1 MDRLNY
7 FNINVNKQSHYED
20 NLTRAFMAVLRFSF
34 NAANLF
40 YNYCYSEYVRAKDNA
55 IELPELAELFDE
67 NTVFECQRGNPLIDS
82 QYLLSVLITDKHIQS
97 VPKVHREVRPNAV
110 YDGMITYGNKLTL
123 IIENKPSATDVR
135 EDQLSPAS
143 ENLDEGTRV
152 LENPVVLQWK
162 EIIKKLNKLIQNPS
176 VPKFERTIIEDFFS
190 LIDEAFDYLNPFDNY
205 SQCKG
210 NLDLLERRTLNI
222 LRGLVKVDKAE
233 QVRKHQNWGP
243 SIYLNE
249 GVKEFSEI
257 NEIGLIVHTNQ
268 IDKSWEL
275 EIAVLFGQTTIQARN
290 LYHTILNID
299 YFTNQNS
306 WVLEAGMFVQG
317 FRGQK
322 VFFHT
327 ANVEKYV
334 EYWKINKETI
344 KQIPR
349 DNLESFLHNLS
360 LENIINF
367 DSSKSNELQS
377 NFFKHRY
384 KSAIISPG
392 INLKYF
398 ISYKDA
404 IKMDSNN
411 DMQRF
416 LKEKIY
422 EAFNLIGGQKE
433 KLNRIFR

>member
-7 FNINVNKQSHYED
+7 FNINVNKQSHHED

-40 YNYCYSEYVRAKDNA
+40 YNYCYSEYVRTKAND

-82 QYLLSVLITDKHIQS
+82 QFLLSVLITDKHIQS
-97 VPKVHREVRPNAV
+97 VPRVHREVRPNAV
-110 YDGMITYGNKLTL
+110 YDGIITYGNKLTL
-123 IIENKPSATDVR
+123 IIENKPSASDVR
-135 EDQLSPAS
+135 EDQLCPAS
-143 ENLDEGTRV
+143 ENLAEGTKV

-162 EIIKKLNKLIQNPS
+162 EIVKKLNKLIQNPS
-176 VPKFERTIIEDFFS
+176 VPKFEKTIIEDFFS
-190 LIDEAFDYLNPFDNY
+190 LIDEAFGYLNPFDNY

-257 NEIGLIVHTNQ
+257 NEIGLIAHTYE
-268 IDKSWEL
+268 DKSWEL
-275 EIAVLFGQTTIQARN
+275 ELAILYGQTGGQAKSLYLHDLN
-290 LYHTILNID
+290 LNFSQDT
-299 YFTNQNS
+299 T
-306 WVLEAGMFVQG
+306 WKVGAGMFLQG
-317 FRGQK
+317 FHGKK
-322 VFFHT
+322 VFFET
-327 ANVEKYV
+327 ENLDKYIL
-334 EYWKINKETI
+334 YWKAN
-344 KQIPR
+344 
-349 DNLESFLHNLS
+349 
-360 LENIINF
+360 
-367 DSSKSNELQS
+367 SSKIRKTPKDNVAKFLEELSKEEIIIYDDAKRQDVNQKFLS
-377 NFFKHRY
+377 KGFNF
-384 KSAIISPG
+384 AIISPG
-392 INLKYF
+392 INLKY
-398 ISYKDA
+398 IIKEKDA
-404 IKMDSNN
+404 IAMDSKNE
-411 DMQRF
+411 MQRF
-416 LKEKIY
+416 LKVKIY